1 MTNDSKIKFSVTLDN
16 TITTLPTVLK
26 ADLDEEAY
34 KKLEAWAGDSD
45 IYAVEETSGVEYV
58 CQLNRVANSATLQEV
73 RGELALYLLLKEV
86 PLTAESVLS
95 FIKKQ
100 KIQASPKDRQYN
112 PWSEL
117 PGVYL
122 DHQEENGRV
131 VVSIE
136 GKLFT
141 RYLYSPK
148 VGKPYY
154 YPLIGP
160 HGKTLIQDAPD
171 DHLHH
176 HGLWWGHD
184 DVNGHKLYHEF
195 RGEGRQIHRE
205 FMVMTGG
212 PIFGQITTLID
223 WLDENG
229 NLLLQENRS
238 VRIYNLPPESRYL
251 DLTTELYAVN
261 GDVKFGDTKEGGFP
275 FIRVNEQINGHHTGV
290 ITAAN
295 GKIGESEIFGSV
307 TDWVDYSGK
316 LFRGMNREGGT
327 PTKEFVEMGI
337 AVFSHPDN
345 ETYASQWFVR
355 DYGPFTPANFHFCG
369 GKVLNKGDSIA
380 MKHRLF
386 IHQSDVIG
394 GRVAE
399 RYQEYVEPLHVKL
412 MLNE

>member
-1 MTNDSKIKFSVTLDN
+1 VTIDYKIKLAVNAATP
-16 TITTLPTVLK
+16 LPTVLK
-26 ADLDEEAY
+26 ADLDEGAY
-34 KKLEAWAGDSD
+34 KKLEAWAEQAD
-45 IYAVEETSGVEYV
+45 IYAVDETRGLEIA
-58 CQLNRVANSATLQEV
+58 CQLNRVAMSAEPQGARSEH
-73 RGELALYLLLKEV
+73 ALYLLLKEASL
-86 PLTAESVLS
+86 PLEAVLS
-95 FIKKQ
+95 LVKKP
-100 KIQASPKDRQYN
+100 KVKASPKDRQYN

-122 DHQEENGRV
+122 DHQEENARV

-141 RYLYSPK
+141 RYLYSPA

-195 RGEGRQIHRE
+195 RGEGRQVHRK
-205 FMVMTGG
+205 FLAMFGG
-212 PIFGQITTLID
+212 PVFGQITALID
-223 WLDENG
+223 WQDENG
-229 NLLLQENRS
+229 GLLLQEART
-238 VRIYNLPPESRYL
+238 VRIYNLPPESRYV
-251 DLTTELYAVN
+251 DLATELYAVN

-295 GKIGESEIFGSV
+295 GKTGESEIFGSV
-307 TDWVDYSGK
+307 TEWVDYSGK
-316 LFRGMNREGGT
+316 LFRSLKREGDT
-327 PTKEFVEMGI
+327 TVKEYIEAGI

-345 ETYASQWFVR
+345 DTYASQWFVR

-369 GKVLNKGDSIA
+369 GKVLHSGDSIA
-380 MKHRLF
+380 MKHRLY
-386 IHQSDVIG
+386 IHQGDAVG
-394 GRVAE
+394 GGVKE
-399 RYQEYVEPLHVKL
+399 RYREYAEPPQAELV
-412 MLNE
+412 